1 MSQNCNLNVI
11 EGFCPSHRVARKA
24 GASGFLPDRQL
35 GDIGEMIKKTFILTC
50 LAALAAACGAEARD
64 QVQIVGSSTV
74 FPFATAVAE
83 EVGKISGGKTP
94 IVESTGTGGGF
105 KLFCSGGGDNTPDV
119 ANASRAIKSSEKEQC
134 AGNKAGGVIEVKIGY
149 DGIVLANSR
158 SAPQLSLS
166 VKEIYLALAKEIPT
180 EDGKTIPN
188 PYKTWKDINAS
199 LPDTKIEVMGPP
211 PTSGTRDALAELALE
226 AGCKTFPWVKAL
238 ADDYK
243 ASFTKICH
251 TIREDGSYIDAG
263 ENDNLIIQKLAANP
277 AAVGI
282 FGYSFLD
289 QNSDK
294 VQGSIIGGVE
304 PSFDNIANGSYKI
317 SRPLFIYVKAPHL
330 ESVPG
335 LKPFLAEFIS
345 EKAWG
350 PDGYLA
356 EKGLIPLPDDE
367 RAKVHSETV
376 ANAKL

>member
-1 MSQNCNLNVI
+1 
-11 EGFCPSHRVARKA
+11 
-24 GASGFLPDRQL
+24 
-35 GDIGEMIKKTFILTC
+35 MIKKQIAFS
-50 LAALAAACGAEARD
+50 ALMAAAMAGAAQARD
-64 QVQIVGSSTV
+64 QVQVVGSSTV

-83 EVGKISGGKTP
+83 EVGKQGGGKTP

-105 KLFCSGGGDNTPDV
+105 KLFCSGGGDSTPDV

-134 AGNKAGGVIEVKIGY
+134 ASNKAGDIIEVKIGY

-158 SAPQLSLS
+158 SAPRLSLT

-211 PTSGTRDALAELALE
+211 PTSGTRDALVELALE

-294 VQGSIIGGVE
+294 VQGSLIGDVE

-350 PDGYLA
+350 PDGYLS
-356 EKGLIPLPDDE
+356 EKGLIPLPDEE
-367 RAKVHSETV
+367 RAKVRNETV